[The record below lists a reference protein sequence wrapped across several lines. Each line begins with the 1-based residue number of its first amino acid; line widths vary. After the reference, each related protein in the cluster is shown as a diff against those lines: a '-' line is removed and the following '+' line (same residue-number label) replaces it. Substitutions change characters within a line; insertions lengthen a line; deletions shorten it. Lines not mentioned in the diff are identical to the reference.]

1 MQEQNLDINIVIQSF
16 QEKVTQLTLD
26 NIVKD
31 ATIKQLTVQL
41 ESLAAAQEENKQAKK
56 DK

>member
-1 MQEQNLDINIVIQSF
+1 MQEQNLDINIVIHSF

-31 ATIKQLTVQL
+31 ATIKQLNFQL